1 MLGGTSSW
9 SVVVDDELSRW
20 KGRKSKVVRIA
31 PSDRINAVD
40 RLSGVVY
47 TGSDVPIDLTSF

>member
-31 PSDRINAVD
+31 PSDRIGVVN

-47 TGSDVPIDLTSF
+47 TESSVLIDLTSY